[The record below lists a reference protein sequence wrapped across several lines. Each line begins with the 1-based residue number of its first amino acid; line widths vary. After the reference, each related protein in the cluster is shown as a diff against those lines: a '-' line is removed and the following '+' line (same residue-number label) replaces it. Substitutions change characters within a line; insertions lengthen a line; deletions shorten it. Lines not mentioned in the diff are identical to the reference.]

1 VLDLSLLAGFLNLD
15 FRLFTGFFYL
25 VSCIPQCGNG
35 SHSKNPA
42 ENSGPPIRR
51 RDADLAGTF
60 VTFILT
66 MQGLRSHAA
75 RGFYHA
81 VLKSRQLGGC
91 GMGAPGTISL
101 ARSDIS
107 AAGPPSCYKF
117 EMSKIVEQW
126 LLFEY
131 VGLEFTPLGL
141 STGASLSHHGSHG
154 IFFASVSDITSNVVA
169 YARSASTLIDSALPL
184 CTNVADST
192 AEPGRFTSFPGP
204 TTL

>member
-1 VLDLSLLAGFLNLD
+1 V
-15 FRLFTGFFYL
+15 
-25 VSCIPQCGNG
+25 I
-35 SHSKNPA
+35 
-42 ENSGPPIRR
+42 
-51 RDADLAGTF
+51 ADLELPWGWVA
-60 VTFILT
+60 L
-66 MQGLRSHAA
+66 LRH
-75 RGFYHA
+75 GET
-81 VLKSRQLGGC
+81 V
-91 GMGAPGTISL
+91 
-101 ARSDIS
+101 
-107 AAGPPSCYKF
+107 CYF
-117 EMSKIVEQW
+117 QAQTMSKIVEQW